1 MKLLGATTIMRI
13 VIPVGNVFI
22 LEPARPGEGE
32 NVLTPLES
40 GGGVE
45 ASVRP
50 FIEIN
55 TPMIART
62 RRVTLT
68 PTTTRSLLLL
78 LRLIITST
86 GSSL

>member
-1 MKLLGATTIMRI
+1 MKRFGATIMMRI
-13 VIPVGNVFI
+13 VIPVGNIFI
-22 LEPARPGEGE
+22 IEPARPGAGE
-32 NVLTPLES
+32 NVLTLLES
-40 GGGVE
+40 AGGVE